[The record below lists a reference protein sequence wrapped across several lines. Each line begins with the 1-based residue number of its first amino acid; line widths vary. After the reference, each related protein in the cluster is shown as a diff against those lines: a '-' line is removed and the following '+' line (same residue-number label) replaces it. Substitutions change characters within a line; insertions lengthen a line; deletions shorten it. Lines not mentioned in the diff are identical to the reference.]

1 MRSELDRL
9 QNALALAE
17 QVPALLKEGGVRSS
31 GDSNREAE
39 AEAAEEEEQEE
50 GFRVVGLAGEG
61 AQKKEDDGDADA
73 LTTAARDV
81 QQDAAPH
88 SLARSVRST
97 RSAQPSRGVSI
108 GTAEAA
114 AGLSL
119 LKRASIGWGE
129 APSPFTPT
137 PYAARRRR

>member
-1 MRSELDRL
+1 MG
-9 QNALALAE
+9 QAE
-17 QVPALLKEGGVRSS
+17 ATTA
-31 GDSNREAE
+31 EAE

-137 PYAARRRR
+137 PYAARRRRGAPRAARVVWQGGGWRKVH